1 MLALFA
7 VFSAAAVSVAELH
20 PIIEIETDYFF
31 GASENEKWIKAEQA
45 AESVSKK
52 TTYQVYGLTKQRTQ
66 IRCAKYPRSL
76 IKVPWICS
84 AR

>member
-1 MLALFA
+1 VNLKAAAEVLALFA

-52 TTYQVYGLTKQRTQ
+52 RLTKST
-66 IRCAKYPRSL
+66 A
-76 IKVPWICS
+76 
-84 AR
+84 